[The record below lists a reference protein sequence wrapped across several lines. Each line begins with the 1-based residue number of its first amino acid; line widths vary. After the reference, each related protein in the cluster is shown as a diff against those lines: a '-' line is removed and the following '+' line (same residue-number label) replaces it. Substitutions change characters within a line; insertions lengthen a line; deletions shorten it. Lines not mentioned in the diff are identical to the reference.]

1 MSAKVLVSQGWF
13 KHSLGMVRHLAKQ
26 GYEMYALGEPGT
38 EPLVSHSKACKGV
51 FPVPQKEEVPFVEGL
66 LNVLEKNPMD
76 VFIPVGF
83 PVTRFTCLHEE
94 SIGEL
99 TRLAIPTAHQ
109 EQMAGDKFVSNLL
122 AIRTGVG
129 APKTIRISSM
139 DELEPAGK
147 ELGFPLILK
156 GARETGLGIV
166 AKAESLESL
175 RQTYEDLMERFGLTR
190 PEDWPLLQE
199 FIPGWGCGFFAIYDK
214 GECKRV
220 FMHRRVREYPAT
232 GGASCCAESFRD
244 PELER
249 SGRALLNEL
258 KWHGVA
264 MVEFRF
270 DERDKQFKLIEIN
283 PKFWGSLEL
292 ALAVGADFAGDY
304 VRLAQGEE
312 LQFTDQF
319 KNIRFQW
326 PLDGDFQHARAV
338 PSRALA
344 VLGDFLN
351 PAVANN
357 IPWDEPA
364 LIKKRLAR

>member
-1 MSAKVLVSQGWF
+1 
-13 KHSLGMVRHLAKQ
+13 
-26 GYEMYALGEPGT
+26 
-38 EPLVSHSKACKGV
+38 
-51 FPVPQKEEVPFVEGL
+51 
-66 LNVLEKNPMD
+66 
-76 VFIPVGF
+76 
-83 PVTRFTCLHEE
+83 
-94 SIGEL
+94 
-99 TRLAIPTAHQ
+99 
-109 EQMAGDKFVSNLL
+109 MAGDKVFSNLL

-129 APKTIRISSM
+129 APKTIRISSL
-139 DELEPAGK
+139 DELESAGK
-147 ELGFPLILK
+147 QLGFPLILK

-166 AKAESLESL
+166 AKVESSESL
-175 RQTYEDLMERFGLTR
+175 RQTYEELMERFGLAQ
-190 PEDWPLLQE
+190 PYDWPLLQE

-249 SGRALLNEL
+249 SGRALLDEL

-270 DERDKQFKLIEIN
+270 DERDNRFKLIEIN

-292 ALAVGADFAGDY
+292 ALAAGADFAGDY
-304 VRLAQGEE
+304 VRLALGEE
-312 LQFTDQF
+312 LQFTDQY
-319 KNIRFQW
+319 KDLRFQW

-338 PSRALA
+338 PSQALA
-344 VLGDFLN
+344 ILRDFLN

-364 LIKKRLAR
+364 LIKRRLMR